1 MQLGWVDFSAADRE
15 RALAVLNA
23 LREPGAV
30 DELGIGIVRDGLA
43 NFFFPGTSTIQTRAK
58 YFLLVAYMLR
68 DVERGLYEGSVS
80 EVQAALTETERECA
94 RRMLERAPE
103 GTTGII
109 GSTVLDK
116 DNWVTTTP
124 SAIYW
129 RGICRYGI
137 FVADSYDSD
146 TSLREYLARSL
157 ASAGEKR
164 LGYRAEQG
172 VRGDDSDAEQR
183 PRSRWCLPTYRE
195 DWEEDVTIE
204 LTAAEAELLRERIMR
219 SCPKTLLGY
228 LLENHINPQ
237 DYTGEANSFAAL
249 TADVAGALARDARFG
264 AEFVGLMHEA
274 ARLSHI
280 VYLGRVRY
288 NVLLGTAGEQEK
300 WEQAKATPLERAD
313 IAGIYRYLEPRGLL
327 NMTPAARQT
336 AEFLTRLQELF
347 SAGDIAGADE
357 LIKAR
362 ELRLKG
368 RARAKL
374 QHPERY
380 TAQVSDGYLDYRLR
394 DAGRLLHDIYTAE
407 GNNV

>member
-15 RALAVLNA
+15 RALTVLNA

-43 NFFFPGTSTIQTRAK
+43 NLFFPGTSTIQTRAK

-68 DVERGLYEGSVS
+68 DVERGLYAGSVA

-94 RRMLERAPE
+94 RRMLAAAPS

-109 GSTVLDK
+109 GSTVLASE
-116 DNWVTTTP
+116 NWVTTTP

-129 RGICRYGI
+129 RGICRYGLLD
-137 FVADSYDSD
+137 VADSSM
-146 TSLREYLARSL
+146 SLREYIAGALARGGT
-157 ASAGEKR
+157 AK
-164 LGYRAEQG
+164 LGYQADTG
-172 VRGDDSDAEQR
+172 VRGDDRDAEQQ
-183 PRSRWCLPTYRE
+183 PRSQWNLPTYRE
-195 DWEEDVTIE
+195 DWEDDVTIE
-204 LTAAEAELLRERIMR
+204 LTAAEAELLRERITR

-264 AEFVGLMHEA
+264 AEYVNLMHEA

-288 NVLLGTAGEQEK
+288 NVLLGTTGEEEK
-300 WEQAKATPLERAD
+300 WEQAVAAPVERAD
-313 IAGIYRYLEPRGLL
+313 IAGVYRYLQARELL
-327 NMTPAARQT
+327 NPTPAARQT

-374 QHPERY
+374 QHPEKY
-380 TAQVSDGYLDYRLR
+380 SAQVSDGYLDYRLYN
-394 DAGRLLHDIYTAE
+394 AGRLLTDIYAAE
-407 GNNV
+407 GKNV